1 MVKECKVLMN
11 NAAVMVVDFDGV
23 RVQMPS
29 AGKNIKTVAVEF
41 SNGSYKLAEDKKV
54 EAPAF
59 EEPKPV
65 KKARK
70 KKAEV
75 AESDEIAE

>member
-1 MVKECKVLMN
+1 MAL
-11 NAAVMVVDFDGV
+11 
-23 RVQMPS
+23 
-29 AGKNIKTVAVEF
+29 EF

-54 EAPAF
+54 EAPAV
-59 EEPKPV
+59 EEPKPG
-65 KKARK
+65 KKTRK